1 MIKVMGLALYGDKAA
16 STRYRLF
23 QYKSLLEES
32 GIELEVFSLLSN
44 EYLVKK
50 FNGERVSLLVMLV
63 SVFNRIKILLKQK
76 KYDCAIVHCEIFPLL
91 PGWIESRILKIPYIY
106 DFDDAF
112 YLKYQSKRFQ
122 FISPFL
128 ANKFLPVI
136 KRAYCVTAGNNTL
149 KNYASSINEN
159 TFLLPT
165 VVDTVRYKVLKKTV
179 TNALTVGWIGS
190 PSTASYLKGIS
201 KSLSIL
207 GESQDVRLVVIG
219 GKAPCIKNVDVI
231 ELPWNEDDEVN
242 EINNFDIGVM
252 PLPDSPWERGKCGF
266 KLIQYMACG
275 LPVIASP
282 IGVNS
287 EIVEHGVNGF
297 LVETDEEWESSL
309 RTLMGD
315 PELRHRMGQAGR
327 AKIERQYSLQVTG
340 PVLTSVIKSIV
351 KGS

>member
-50 FNGERVSLLVMLV
+50 FNGERISLIDILV

-91 PGWIESRILKIPYIY
+91 PGKIESLILNIPFIY

-122 FISPFL
+122 FTSPFL

-136 KRAYCVTAGNNTL
+136 KRASFVTAGNNTL
-149 KNYASSINEN
+149 LNYANSINEN
-159 TFLLPT
+159 VFLLPT

-190 PSTASYLKGIS
+190 PSTAPYLKGIS

-207 GESQDVRLVVIG
+207 AESQDMRFVVIG
-219 GKAPCIKNVDVI
+219 GKAPFIKNVDVI
-231 ELPWNEDDEVN
+231 ELPWNEDTEVN
-242 EINNFDIGVM
+242 EINNFDIGIM

-282 IGVNS
+282 VGVNS

-297 LVETDEEWESSL
+297 LAETQEEWEAALSTLIADSDL
-309 RTLMGD
+309 RQQMGK
-315 PELRHRMGQAGR
+315 AGR
-327 AKIERQYSLQVTG
+327 EKVEREYSLQVTG
-340 PVLTSVIKSIV
+340 PKLVALLKSI
-351 KGS
+351 S

>member
-1 MIKVMGLALYGDKAA
+1 M
-16 STRYRLF
+16 
-23 QYKSLLEES
+23 
-32 GIELEVFSLLSN
+32 
-44 EYLVKK
+44 
-50 FNGERVSLLVMLV
+50 
-63 SVFNRIKILLKQK
+63 
-76 KYDCAIVHCEIFPLL
+76 
-91 PGWIESRILKIPYIY
+91 
-106 DFDDAF
+106 
-112 YLKYQSKRFQ
+112 
-122 FISPFL
+122 
-128 ANKFLPVI
+128 
-136 KRAYCVTAGNNTL
+136 
-149 KNYASSINEN
+149 
-159 TFLLPT
+159 LPT
-165 VVDTVRYKVLKKTV
+165 VVDTVCYKVLKKTV

-201 KSLSIL
+201 KPLSIL

-287 EIVEHGVNGF
+287 EIIEHGVNGF

-327 AKIERQYSLQVTG
+327 AKIERQNSLQVTG